1 MLQSAL
7 KLCRFRK
14 VSRLSGTLASPRRLL
29 SPRTCFGSSALQ
41 NSSTDGE
48 LGYTEESESSLA
60 QQSNLRIQ
68 LLTDLLKCSTASA
81 TSILMR
87 NKKLLDIKQE
97 ALEKN
102 VGVLKL
108 LFPIK
113 DILRN
118 PEILSFQF
126 GTTEQRYHNLE
137 ECGVKN
143 VTPGRVVAYQDIVA
157 KPVYTLKRHRLI
169 PTETDPAVHLLSYLD
184 CPQSVQAEILS
195 RLPLHYTVT
204 MNLRDVKRSVLRSY
218 LSWRLQCSPDRI
230 NTLIGKYPS
239 IENRSLQFLRRTIEI
254 VTNNFNFPL
263 KKVVCLKML

>member
-1 MLQSAL
+1 MPLLFCAFL
-7 KLCRFRK
+7 KLC
-14 VSRLSGTLASPRRLL
+14 LEDLLMHQQCTLLHLPLPLL
-29 SPRTCFGSSALQ
+29 SPIR
-41 NSSTDGE
+41 
-48 LGYTEESESSLA
+48 
-60 QQSNLRIQ
+60 
-68 LLTDLLKCSTASA
+68 
-81 TSILMR
+81 
-87 NKKLLDIKQE
+87 
-97 ALEKN
+97 
-102 VGVLKL
+102 
-108 LFPIK
+108 
-113 DILRN
+113 
-118 PEILSFQF
+118 
-126 GTTEQRYHNLE
+126 
-137 ECGVKN
+137 
-143 VTPGRVVAYQDIVA
+143 YQDIVA